1 MYLTIGVEDG
11 WIRVTPKVWKEYLQA
26 QRILTMTLKG
36 LIDEDF
42 VNYKKPAMVL
52 EFPYCDFKCGN
63 QFCQNS
69 NLAKAPNIEIHPIE
83 IVNRYFNN
91 SITEAIVCQ
100 GLEPFD
106 SEEDL
111 FHLIYSFREFSNI
124 HDDIII
130 YTGYTKGELDTKN
143 ILTKLKK
150 YDNIIIKYGRF
161 IPNSQSRYDN
171 ILGVTLA
178 SQNQYAERIS

>member
-69 NLAKAPNIEIHPIE
+69 NLANAPNIEIHPIE
-83 IVNRYFNN
+83 IVDRYFDN

-100 GLEPFD
+100 GLEPLD
-106 SEEDL
+106 TMVML
-111 FHLIYSFREFSNI
+111 FLFIKRFRDFSN
-124 HDDIII
+124 DDLVI
-130 YTGYTKGELDTKN
+130 YTGYNKEEERSQDLINFIKR
-143 ILTKLKK
+143 KQYK
-150 YDNIIIKYGRF
+150 NIIIKYGRY
-161 IPNSQSRYDN
+161 IPNQTPHYDEV
-171 ILGVTLA
+171 LGVNLA
-178 SQNQYAERIS
+178 SDNQYAERL